1 MAERVDV
8 AIVGGGHNGLVA
20 AIVLARRGLSV
31 LVLEAADVVGGAA
44 RTERPFTKAPGLG
57 ASTGAYLL
65 GMTPPELLADLG
77 VQLPLRR
84 RDPHY
89 FLPTTG
95 KRFLLFGSDEAALR
109 RQFVD
114 FFSEAD
120 WQAHLAMNREL
131 AALRDDVAP
140 SWLAPPRSIEETAS
154 LRVRPEL
161 REAFVRLCR
170 GSIAAYLDRFGFESD
185 LVKAMYAV
193 TDALSGAHGGYDTP
207 GTGMG
212 FLVHNMC
219 RLPGSDGTWM
229 IVEGGMGTVAR
240 ILEGKAREHG
250 ARIRTG
256 ARVAVIET
264 TGGAAENGRAT
275 AVVLASGERIDARA
289 ILCNAD
295 PWTMRDLVGDAALGP
310 TFVSR
315 LGELQRD
322 GTTMKVNLAL
332 RGLPRFTCLPED
344 RGQFG
349 PTIHLLPD
357 EDVVLDRLRHGHA
370 EAMAGRLPEEPA
382 IEWYFHTPIDPTL
395 RDDAGHH
402 NAALFVQWVPY
413 HLAGGQSWDE
423 VRDSYTA
430 KLLAICDRFAPGTSD
445 LVVEAMT
452 LAPPDIERHFGIRW
466 GHIQHVDNAF
476 GFADR
481 IPHRLGPAGLYA
493 CGASTHPGGGVI
505 GCGGWNAAAA
515 CLVDLGLARL
525 ASMTPSAP

>member
-1 MAERVDV
+1 MAQSVDV

-20 AIVLARRGLSV
+20 AILLAARGLSV
-31 LVLEAADVVGGAA
+31 VVLEAAGVVGGAA
-44 RTERPFTKAPGLG
+44 RTERPFARAPGLG

-65 GMTPPELLADLG
+65 GMMPPELLAALG
-77 VQLPLRR
+77 VDLPLRR

-89 FLPTTG
+89 FLPTTSD
-95 KRFLLFGSDEAALR
+95 RFLLFGSDAAALE
-109 RQFVD
+109 RQFVR
-114 FFSEAD
+114 FFSAAD
-120 WQAHLAMNREL
+120 WEAHLAMNREL
-131 AALRDDVAP
+131 AAFRDDVATT
-140 SWLAPPRSIEETAS
+140 WMEPPRPIEEIAAD
-154 LRVRPEL
+154 RVRPAL
-161 REAFVRLCR
+161 REAFVGLCR
-170 GSIAAYLDRFGFESD
+170 GSIGAYLDRFGFRSD

-240 ILEGKAREHG
+240 VLADRARALG
-250 ARIRTG
+250 AVIRTG
-256 ARVAVIET
+256 ARAGSIET
-264 TGGAAENGRAT
+264 TGAPGAAQAT
-275 AVVLASGERIDARA
+275 AVVLESGERIEARA
-289 ILCNAD
+289 VVCNAD
-295 PWTMRDLVGDAALGP
+295 PWTTRDLVGGDALGEA
-310 TFVSR
+310 FGRR
-315 LGELQRD
+315 LDVLQRD

-357 EDVVLDRLRHGHA
+357 EDVVLDELRRAHA
-370 EAMAGRLPEEPA
+370 DAMAGRLPEQPA
-382 IEWYFHTPIDPTL
+382 IEWYFHTPIDPSL

-413 HLAGGQSWDE
+413 HLAGGASWDAE
-423 VRDSYTA
+423 RTRYTE

-445 LVVEAMT
+445 LVVDVMP
-452 LAPPDIERHFGIRW
+452 LAPPDIEKHFGIRW

-481 IPHRLGPAGLYA
+481 VPHRLPIEGLYA
-493 CGASTHPGGGVI
+493 CGAGTHPGGGVI
-505 GCGGWNAAAA
+505 GCGGWNAAQAVLA
-515 CLVDLGLARL
+515 DLAV
-525 ASMTPSAP
+525 